1 MGAGASAHAETSES
15 GGQQITKYGR
25 YAVTMDNDK
34 PIRVS
39 RPDAV
44 RRRTGR
50 SDLTVYRSGAF
61 TVEVID
67 GDSDLASASASN
79 PPSRSVPTSA
89 AASASAS
96 ASDSASASASASVP
110 SAKDTAAAGGTEFQT
125 PEESQISSA
134 DCSAEALSALGVK
147 QLKRELALRQINC
160 AGCIEKSQLI
170 AKLLE
175 RLKVEFSGST

>member
-61 TVEVID
+61 TVEV
-67 GDSDLASASASN
+67 N
-79 PPSRSVPTSA
+79 PSRTEVSHIVDVQVPYPAGAFLEHVTNKVFSTH
-89 AASASAS
+89 
-96 ASDSASASASASVP
+96 
-110 SAKDTAAAGGTEFQT
+110 DT
-125 PEESQISSA
+125 
-134 DCSAEALSALGVK
+134 LGP
-147 QLKRELALRQINC
+147 RP
-160 AGCIEKSQLI
+160 
-170 AKLLE
+170 
-175 RLKVEFSGST
+175 

>member
-96 ASDSASASASASVP
+96 DSASASASASVP

-134 DCSAEALSALGVK
+134 DCSSEALSALGVK